1 MTPRHRVLVVDDS
14 AFARKVIREVLS
26 AEPDLEV
33 VGFARDGL
41 EALDRIAELT
51 PDVITLDLLM
61 PGLDGPGLLRSLPQG
76 ERSRFVVVSTSTEQ
90 SELVADALALGAF
103 DFVHKPTSLATDRLY
118 ELGGDLA
125 AKVRAAASAP
135 RAAESRAAESPPPGP
150 PPPVRAFERVS
161 DAVRVVVIGT
171 STGGPAA
178 LNRILPAL
186 PAELPVPVLVALH
199 IPAEYTAAMAE
210 RLDVESRVRVV
221 EGSDRLALEAG
232 LVVLARGGA
241 DLTIA
246 AAPAGLLARVGL
258 QSARTYHPSVDALFE
273 SAARACG
280 DGVLGVVL
288 TGMGDDGLAGAR
300 AIREA
305 GGAVIIESER
315 TSVVYGMPR
324 AVAAAGLADAK
335 LPLGD
340 VAAEIVRRVRGGPP
354 VTSA

>member
-1 MTPRHRVLVVDDS
+1 MTPRHRVLIVDDS

-33 VGFARDGL
+33 IGFARDGL
-41 EALDRIAELT
+41 EALEHIAELA

-61 PGLDGPGLLRSLPQG
+61 PGLDGPGLLRAVPPG
-76 ERSRFVVVSTSTEQ
+76 ARSRFVVVSTSTEQ

-103 DFVHKPTSLATDRLY
+103 DFVHKPTSLATERLY
-118 ELGGDLA
+118 ELGGELV
-125 AKVRAAASAP
+125 AKVRAAAAP
-135 RAAESRAAESPPPGP
+135 RGAAPSPATTAARP
-150 PPPVRAFERVS
+150 ARVPAI

-186 PAELPVPVLVALH
+186 PADLAVPVVIALH
-199 IPAEYTAAMAE
+199 IPAEYTEAMAA
-210 RLDVESRVRVV
+210 RLDGEARLRVV
-221 EGSDRLALEAG
+221 EGTDGLALEAG
-232 LVVLARGGA
+232 VAVLARGGS

-246 AAPAGLLARVGL
+246 ANTSGLFAHTGRERAR
-258 QSARTYHPSVDALFE
+258 AYHPSVDALFE

-280 DGVLGVVL
+280 AGVLGVVL
-288 TGMGDDGLAGAR
+288 TGMGEDGLEGAR
-300 AIREA
+300 AIRAA
-305 GGAVIIESER
+305 GGAVLVEAER
-315 TSVVYGMPR
+315 TAVVYGMPR
-324 AVAAAGLADAK
+324 AVSAAGLADAD

-340 VAAEIVRRVRGGPP
+340 IAAEIVRRVRGSPP

>member
-33 VGFARDGL
+33 IGFARDGL
-41 EALDRIAELT
+41 DALERIAELA

-61 PGLDGPGLLRSLPQG
+61 PGLDGPGLLRALPPG

-103 DFVHKPTSLATDRLY
+103 DFVHKPTSLATERLY
-118 ELGGDLA
+118 ELGGELA
-125 AKVRAAASAP
+125 AKVRAAAASCGAAP
-135 RAAESRAAESPPPGP
+135 SPATPAARPA
-150 PPPVRAFERVS
+150 PVPAI

-186 PAELPVPVLVALH
+186 PADLAVPVVIALH
-199 IPAEYTAAMAE
+199 IPAEYTEAMAA
-210 RLDVESRVRVV
+210 RLDGESRLRVL
-221 EGSDRLALEAG
+221 EGTDGLALEAG
-232 LVVLARGGA
+232 VAVLARGGS

-246 AAPAGLLARVGL
+246 VNPSGLFAHTGRERARV
-258 QSARTYHPSVDALFE
+258 YHPSVDALFE

-280 DGVLGVVL
+280 AGVLGVVL
-288 TGMGDDGLAGAR
+288 TGMGEDGLEGAR
-300 AIREA
+300 AIRAA
-305 GGAVIIESER
+305 GGAVLAEAER
-315 TSVVYGMPR
+315 TAVVYGMPR
-324 AVAAAGLADAK
+324 AVSAAGLAAAD
-335 LPLGD
+335 LPLGEI
-340 VAAEIVRRVRGGPP
+340 AAEIVRRVRGSPP

>member
-33 VGFARDGL
+33 IGFARDGL
-41 EALDRIAELT
+41 EALERIAELA

-61 PGLDGPGLLRSLPQG
+61 PGLDGPGLLRAVPPG
-76 ERSRFVVVSTSTEQ
+76 GRSRFVVVSTSTEQ

-103 DFVHKPTSLATDRLY
+103 DFVHKPTSLATERLY
-118 ELGGDLA
+118 ELGGELV
-125 AKVRAAASAP
+125 AKVRAAAAP
-135 RAAESRAAESPPPGP
+135 RGETPPPATTAARP
-150 PPPVRAFERVS
+150 ARVPAIG
-161 DAVRVVVIGT
+161 AVRVVVIGT

-186 PAELPVPVLVALH
+186 PADLAVPVVIALH
-199 IPAEYTAAMAE
+199 IPVEYTEAMAA
-210 RLDVESRVRVV
+210 RLDGESRLRVV
-221 EGSDRLALEAG
+221 EGTDGLALEAG
-232 LVVLARGGA
+232 VAVLARGGS

-246 AAPAGLLARVGL
+246 ANPSGLFAHTRRERAR
-258 QSARTYHPSVDALFE
+258 AYHPSVDALFE

-280 DGVLGVVL
+280 AGVLGVVL
-288 TGMGDDGLAGAR
+288 TGMGEDGLEGAR
-300 AIREA
+300 AIRAA
-305 GGAVIIESER
+305 GGAVLAEAER
-315 TSVVYGMPR
+315 TAVVYGMPR
-324 AVAAAGLADAK
+324 AVSAAGLADAE

-340 VAAEIVRRVRGGPP
+340 LAAEIVRRVRGSPP